1 MPWEIVKMT
10 NFMCIIY
17 NDTTRRISLKSQVTE
32 LLSARDRL
40 FCDANSRHMTW
51 AASAT
56 VRNPQ
61 DLLAAPVDYF
71 EMNLNLKE

>member
-1 MPWEIVKMT
+1 M
-10 NFMCIIY
+10 
-17 NDTTRRISLKSQVTE
+17 SLKSQVTE
-32 LLSARDRL
+32 LLSTRDGL
-40 FCDANSRHMTW
+40 FCDANSWRMNW

>member
-1 MPWEIVKMT
+1 M
-10 NFMCIIY
+10 
-17 NDTTRRISLKSQVTE
+17 SLKSQVTE
-32 LLSARDRL
+32 LLSTRDGL
-40 FCDANSRHMTW
+40 FCDANSRRMNW